1 MTLYALAI
9 SSNQNREHWTRYA
22 MQQLEGLGECQFS
35 GIYQI
40 PCRQGKGA
48 DYYNLAVLLQ
58 THLNFAQLDAFL
70 KQLEVQAGRIR
81 PSHHIPLD
89 MDIVAYG
96 AMISSLQ
103 PVASRLPLP
112 FDAVK
117 PLSELWQ
124 DCPAADTSMPY
135 QIVNQ

>member
-22 MQQLEGLGECQFS
+22 MQQLEHLGECRFS
-35 GIYQI
+35 RVYQI

-48 DYYNLAVLLQ
+48 DYYNFAALLDTSLDFNQ
-58 THLNFAQLDAFL
+58 LNDIL
-70 KQLEVQAGRIR
+70 KQLEQEAGRIR
-81 PSHHIPLD
+81 PSHHIALD
-89 MDIVAYG
+89 MDIVGYG
-96 AMISSLQ
+96 ATISSLQ

-124 DCPAADTSMPY
+124 DCPAADASMPY

>member
-1 MTLYALAI
+1 MTVFALAI

-22 MQQLEGLGECQFS
+22 VQQLETLGKCQFS
-35 GIYQI
+35 KTYQI

-58 THLNFAQLDAFL
+58 THLSFKQLDAFL
-70 KQLEVQAGRIR
+70 KQLEKQAGRIR

-89 MDIVAYG
+89 MDIVAHG
-96 AMISSLQ
+96 ESLNLLQ

-117 PLSELWQ
+117 PLSELWPE
-124 DCPAADTSMPY
+124 CPSADVTMPY
-135 QIVNQ
+135 QIINQ

>member
-9 SSNQNREHWTRYA
+9 SSNQNREHWAQYA
-22 MQQLEGLGECQFS
+22 IQQLKSLGACHFS
-35 GIYQI
+35 RIYQI

-58 THLNFAQLDAFL
+58 SQLNYEQLDGFL
-70 KQLEVQAGRIR
+70 KQLEAKAGRVR

-89 MDIVAYG
+89 MDIVALG
-96 AMISSLQ
+96 ETLNSLQ
-103 PVASRLPLP
+103 AVAARLPLP

-117 PLSELWQ
+117 PLSELWP
-124 DCPAADTSMPY
+124 DCPLAEAIMPY
-135 QIVNQ
+135 RIVG

>member
-22 MQQLEGLGECQFS
+22 MQQLERLGECRFS
-35 GIYQI
+35 RIYQI
-40 PCRQGKGA
+40 ACRQGKGA
-48 DYYNLAVLLQ
+48 DYYNFAALLDITLDFKQ
-58 THLNFAQLDAFL
+58 LNDLL
-70 KQLEVQAGRIR
+70 KQWERHAGRIR
-81 PSHHIPLD
+81 PSHHIALD

-96 AMISSLQ
+96 HTLNTLQ

-117 PLSELWQ
+117 PLSELWPE
-124 DCPAADTSMPY
+124 CPSAQSTMLY
-135 QIVNQ
+135 QIVQ